1 MPAPSRLLW
10 RNEKGLSPEL
20 PTLGPQLGLDAQWI
34 AVKMRITRHRRRR
47 YQDAQSRLV
56 TIGEDF
62 HRFLKKISFCA
73 TVFPAWMGIS
83 KVEGLN
89 SKISATKSS
98 DLPPLAPTAR

>member
-56 TIGEDF
+56 TIGADTTIAVGSAIA
-62 HRFLKKISFCA
+62 HSLYVSLQ
-73 TVFPAWMGIS
+73 PA
-83 KVEGLN
+83 
-89 SKISATKSS
+89 
-98 DLPPLAPTAR
+98 